1 MRQIATAPH
10 ECEGNLIFTEHGL
23 SPYWILGR
31 LLIQRFDGYSGEIE
45 TEIDGEEWTINLKY
59 QKSGIAPR
67 LQDDVA
73 NERLYEYRI
82 SGYGRG
88 ERKANFLI
96 QPRFADMR
104 HYETGDQ
111 ISTPFDNISEDEGI
125 NVRFAGSNLEPLEFR
140 NLLPTFVQELAQEG
154 GLPINT
160 DYFAGGVHE
169 MSNITT
175 YERYVRLNRSWSPK
189 VVGRAGVM
197 QRLMHLCATEKGS
210 KFEYRVDNEDIVGYN
225 HRVRLPTPDAKR
237 LISGHRFG
245 KQIKHYHPKYVR
257 EDDPSDPLYH
267 PKIGVLL
274 KKKLNS
280 NRSFRWED
288 HRKLRREI
296 DETIINV
303 LSWSN
308 VPVKPDHT
316 TYVPDDHFDAVAAD
330 DPVEL
335 FADPTP
341 ELETEQNAMILQ
353 TFVGLRESDEEV
365 LERLVTDGGEAHPNE
380 LANETGRSIS
390 TIYRVLDRLQGI
402 LRNDN
407 ATVSFA
413 SKKFEQDISA
423 IVDQVEFGIKNA
435 ADRVSK
441 LYNLETKSASSNA
454 WQKFCNKY
462 GAALVETADGTET
475 TLRIDMVLS
484 KLKSSSNP
492 RIQDVLEEAI
502 RAWRAVGRDPLE
514 LREATAQWQTAPD
527 TWEYGKVNPTLR

>member
-31 LLIQRFDGYSGEIE
+31 LLIQRFDGYSGEID
-45 TEIDGEEWTINLKY
+45 TEVDGEEWTINLKY

-67 LQDDVA
+67 LEDDVA
-73 NERLYEYRI
+73 SERLYEYRI
-82 SGYGRG
+82 SGYGQG

-96 QPRFADMR
+96 QSRFANMR

-111 ISTPFDNISEDEGI
+111 VSTPFDNLPEDEGV

-140 NLLPTFVQELAQEG
+140 RLLPTFVQVLAREG
-154 GLPINT
+154 SLPINT
-160 DYFAGGVHE
+160 DYFAGEVHG

-189 VVGRAGVM
+189 VVGRAGIM

-257 EDDPSDPLYH
+257 EDDETDPLYH
-267 PKIGVLL
+267 PKVGVLL

-296 DETIINV
+296 DETLINV
-303 LSWSN
+303 LSWSG
-308 VPVKPDHT
+308 VPVQVDQT
-316 TYVPDDHFDAVAAD
+316 TYVPDDHFDAVASEK
-330 DPVEL
+330 PVEL

-353 TFVGLRESDEEV
+353 TFVGLRESDEKV
-365 LERLVTDGGEAHPNE
+365 LKTLVTDGGEQHPNE
-380 LANETGRSIS
+380 LADNTGRSIS
-390 TIYRVLDRLQGI
+390 TVYRTLDRLRGV

-407 ATVSFA
+407 ACVSFA
-413 SKKFEQDISA
+413 SKKFEQDITA
-423 IVDQVEFGIKNA
+423 IVEQVEFGIENA

-454 WQKFCNKY
+454 WQQFCTKY
-462 GAALVETADGTET
+462 SASLVGVADEEDT
-475 TLRIDMVLS
+475 TLRIDTILS

-492 RIQDVLEEAI
+492 RVQDILAEAVD
-502 RAWRAVGRDPLE
+502 AWSSIGRDPLE
-514 LREATAQWQTAPD
+514 LRAANVQWRSDPD
-527 TWEYGKVNPTLR
+527 SWEYGKVNPTLR

>member
-10 ECEGNLIFTEHGL
+10 ECEGNLIFTENGL

-45 TEIDGEEWTINLKY
+45 TEVDGETWTINLKY

-67 LQDDVA
+67 LEDDVA
-73 NERLYEYRI
+73 SSRLHEYRI
-82 SGYGRG
+82 SGYGPG

-104 HYETGDQ
+104 HHETGERV
-111 ISTPFDNISEDEGI
+111 STPFDNIPEDEGI
-125 NVRFAGSNLEPLEFR
+125 NVRFAGSNLEPTEFR
-140 NLLPTFVQELAQEG
+140 RLLPTFVQVLAQEG
-154 GLPINT
+154 SLPINT
-160 DYFAGGVHE
+160 DYFASRPHE

-175 YERYVRLNRSWSPK
+175 YERYVRLNRSWSSK
-189 VVGRAGVM
+189 VVGRAGIM

-225 HRVRLPTPDAKR
+225 HRVRLPTPDARR
-237 LISGHRFG
+237 LISGHQYG

-257 EDDPSDPLYH
+257 EKDETDPLYH
-267 PKIGVLL
+267 PKVGVLL

-296 DETIINV
+296 DETLINT

-341 ELETEQNAMILQ
+341 ELETEQNTMILQ
-353 TFVGLRESDEEV
+353 TFVGLRESDERV
-365 LERLVTDGGEAHPNE
+365 LQTLVTDGGEVHPNE
-380 LANETGRSIS
+380 LADKTGRSIS
-390 TIYRVLDRLQGI
+390 TIYRTLDRLRGI

-407 ATVSFA
+407 ASVSFA
-413 SKKFEQDISA
+413 SQKFEQDITA
-423 IVDQVEFGIKNA
+423 IVDQVEFGIENA
-435 ADRVSK
+435 ADRVSN
-441 LYNLETKSASSNA
+441 LYNLETKGASSNA

-462 GAALVETADGTET
+462 GAALVEVAEGGET

-502 RAWRAVGRDPLE
+502 RAWRAIGRDPLE
-514 LREATAQWQTAPD
+514 LREATVQWQTAPE